1 MPFNPLKPFD
11 GDGNAD
17 FVAPRRRA
25 AAHLPLLDRI
35 NHPVAK
41 SCEYGFGIPAG
52 LRPANRWNS
61 QFPDSAIPIPIQV
74 KNRTL

>member
-11 GDGNAD
+11 GDGYAD

-25 AAHLPLLDRI
+25 AAHLPLLDASITRSR
-35 NHPVAK
+35 K

-52 LRPANRWNS
+52 LRPANRWN
-61 QFPDSAIPIPIQV
+61 QNLPDSGIPIPIQV